1 MNKVP
6 DLPER
11 EPPVA
16 ATESLVR
23 PQDEQTLEPSSSP
36 RAPMQDSSQA
46 VPLQAGNL
54 GTRPHASTAPATG
67 GSLPA
72 GGKAEVDAPN
82 LPLLAWSRQPRH
94 SRRPRRTKPPRWC
107 PRKGSG
113 RTGRQLQQGRPLPLR
128 PIQRRLWLRR
138 QRRRPRRQPRK
149 RSGRTGCQLQKRR
162 PVPLRPIQRRL
173 WPRSQR
179 RRPRRQPHK
188 RSDQTGCPL
197 QKRRPV
203 PLRPIRR
210 LWLRG
215 QSRTKRP
222 QRMCRTSLR
231 SHQHRRSIQR
241 KNRL

>member
-1 MNKVP
+1 MASTSTRRGKTTVDRQSWRIHVCNSIPKRPQARRVP
-6 DLPER
+6 RYAPAVGGSDLPER

-72 GGKAEVDAPN
+72 GGKQKSTRRI
-82 LPLLAWSRQPRH
+82 LPFWLGSPQPRH

-113 RTGRQLQQGRPLPLR
+113 RTGRQLQQGRPLPLS
-128 PIQRRLWLRR
+128 PI
-138 QRRRPRRQPRK
+138 
-149 RSGRTGCQLQKRR
+149 
-162 PVPLRPIQRRL
+162 
-173 WPRSQR
+173 
-179 RRPRRQPHK
+179 
-188 RSDQTGCPL
+188 
-197 QKRRPV
+197 
-203 PLRPIRR
+203 
-210 LWLRG
+210 
-215 QSRTKRP
+215 
-222 QRMCRTSLR
+222 
-231 SHQHRRSIQR
+231 
-241 KNRL
+241 